1 MQLPTLLMLAFDCC
15 AGVQVTPED
24 ILHTPFTSLSA
35 FKQQQELQQQQAEGQ
50 TQAAAAMEVEG
61 GASGD
66 VSSADASAGISGSTA
81 QGAAQQQILGAVLEE
96 CLLNSRVEV
105 SQRGWAAAAVLLL
118 HCSRTLML

>member
-1 MQLPTLLMLAFDCC
+1 VLTLLPVVADCC

-35 FKQQQELQQQQAEGQ
+35 FKQQLELQKQQAEGQ
-50 TQAAAAMEVEG
+50 AQAAAAMEVEG
-61 GASGD
+61 AASGD
-66 VSSADASAGISGSTA
+66 ASSADANGNASVNGSTV

-105 SQRGWAAAAVLLL
+105 SWHA
-118 HCSRTLML
+118 